1 MCQSPRGVRCALCAV
16 RGAAGGYCARQ
27 LKTWGRNWDAV
38 DPVVQAHM
46 KEPQVRETGLCEHG

>member
-1 MCQSPRGVRCALCAV
+1 MCAV

-27 LKTWGRNWDAV
+27 LKTWGRNWAAV